1 MKKEKLLEILHFSD
15 IHPYD
20 IQKIIDNFD
29 NQQQEIDRLNKI
41 IEEIE
46 KLFDNDITD
55 EITKYLPSKYIN
67 DYNAMYKACGLFLKD
82 KLQRL
87 KEEGK

>member
-20 IQKIIDNFD
+20 IQKIIDNFN

-41 IEEIE
+41 IKEL
-46 KLFDNDITD
+46 K
-55 EITKYLPSKYIN
+55 KYIEAEIFLLPPLEYQTTN
-67 DYNAMYKACGLFLKD
+67 DLCIYNNILYKLK
-82 KLQRL
+82 KL